1 MMVVVKVKGII
12 IIENVVCELEIVD
25 LVNIL
30 NKMGVYVYGVGIEIM
45 CIEGVDYLYVVN
57 YLIV

>member
-1 MMVVVKVKGII
+1 MMVVVCVKGII
-12 IIENVVCELEIVD
+12 IIENVVCEFEIVD

-30 NKMGVYVYGVGIEIM
+30 NKMGVNVIGVGIEMM
-45 CIEGVDYLYVVN
+45 CIEGVDKLYVVE